1 MTTPSHNVGSTDL
14 SSLKAELEA
23 AIPDDW
29 NQARLQVV
37 MHYEEGSVG
46 TSHLLSP
53 PDDPDGFID
62 IPGDVFHITTRI
74 ERTARAAGQPWREM
88 TVDALRSPAGWE
100 FAVRFVNKAA

>member
-1 MTTPSHNVGSTDL
+1 MTIPSHGPGSIDL
-14 SSLKAELEA
+14 SPLKAELEA

-29 NQARLQVV
+29 SRARLQVV

-53 PDDPDGFID
+53 PNDPDAFID
-62 IPGDVFHITTRI
+62 IPGEIFHFTTRI
-74 ERTARAAGQPWREM
+74 ERTKRAAGQPWREM

-100 FAVRFVNKAA
+100 FDVRFVNKAA